1 MSISSAVILRVIAIC
16 LFCFCLSST
25 AAAQQNTT
33 TTTTSSAGDG
43 TTAQSQDAAQPKSEF
58 EEVRRLLLEQQ
69 EELAR
74 MRATID
80 KQSREIETL
89 RQRMD
94 QTGATG
100 TQPALITTSQVVTSD
115 GLGGGQQSATAPGKN
130 QPQDVEARVTKVEA
144 EVKKSSEAIAKQL
157 GSITFSGDVRL
168 RYEAI
173 YGQLNTLANA
183 ANPLIV
189 GNELS
194 ARNRFRLRARLQ
206 IRGQIGKEFDWG
218 LRFNTGSFADAISAN
233 QTMTDFFN
241 RKPIGLDNAFIS
253 YSPRRIP
260 GLRLQGGKFD
270 VPWLRTELTIDN
282 DLVPEGFNE
291 TYSRGFKKSKL
302 KNLAVVAWQLPFL
315 ERASAF
321 VRNADGTVNVSES
334 QRGGRDLA
342 LYGGQARARFEF
354 TPETALTLA
363 VADLYFSGTQF
374 ISPVQAFGAT
384 VQLPVIITIPATAT
398 SPAQTLTTQVSI
410 PRDFLV
416 SGNANLGVSSAS
428 NNAVNRDGRLSSG
441 FNPVDIIG
449 RLDLYQ
455 KSNWPV
461 SLIFDFVT
469 NTQVHDVVTAGPGG
483 ANLLLPNR
491 ENNGYW
497 AELQVGKLVKRGD
510 WLFNYTFM
518 RIEKDAVLTPF
529 NASDINQQSDV
540 RVNRFQI
547 NYAADPRVTLSFT
560 GFITG
565 RPNGLLGAFGQ
576 SPPGS
581 LNRPTVRLQ
590 WDTIFRF

>member
-1 MSISSAVILRVIAIC
+1 MSISHSATLRIMAIC
-16 LFCFCLSST
+16 LFCVCLSST
-25 AAAQQNTT
+25 ASAQNAAATT
-33 TTTTSSAGDG
+33 ASSAETG
-43 TTAQSQDAAQPKSEF
+43 AALTSPDRGEAKSDL
-58 EEVRRLLLEQQ
+58 EEVRRLLLQQQ
-69 EELAR
+69 EELRR

-80 KQSREIETL
+80 QQSREIETL
-89 RQRMD
+89 RQRVD
-94 QTGATG
+94 QAAVTGL
-100 TQPALITTSQVVTSD
+100 QPALITTNQVVTGD
-115 GLGGGQQSATAPGKN
+115 APAGGQQAAAAPGKN
-130 QPQDVEARVTKVEA
+130 QPQDAETRVSKVE
-144 EVKKSSEAIAKQL
+144 KTTEAITKQL

-168 RYEAI
+168 RYESI

-218 LRFNTGSFADAISAN
+218 MRLNTGSFADAISAN
-233 QTMTDFFN
+233 QTFTDFFN
-241 RKPIGLDNAFIS
+241 RKPVGLDNAFIA
-253 YSPRRIP
+253 YSPRRMP

-282 DLVPEGFNE
+282 DLAPEGFNE
-291 TYSRGFKKSKL
+291 TYSRAFKKSRL
-302 KNLAVVAWQLPFL
+302 KNLTFVAWQLPFL
-315 ERASAF
+315 ERGSAF
-321 VRNADGTVNVSES
+321 VRNADGTVNLSES
-334 QRGGRDLA
+334 ERGGRDLA

-354 TPETALTLA
+354 TPETGLTLS

-374 ISPVQAFGAT
+374 ISPVQVFGANL
-384 VQLPVIITIPATAT
+384 QLPVTITIPATAT
-398 SPAQTLTTQVSI
+398 TPAQTLTTQVSI

-416 SGNANLGVSSAS
+416 SGNSNLGVSTAS

-441 FNPVDIIG
+441 FNLVDIIG

-455 KSNWPV
+455 KSDWPV

-483 ANLLLPNR
+483 VNLLLSNR

-497 AELQVGKLVKRGD
+497 AEFQVGKLVKRGD
-510 WLFNYTFM
+510 WLFDYTFM

-529 NASDINQQSDV
+529 NASDINQQSDA
-540 RVNRFQI
+540 RISRFQI
-547 NYAADPRVTLSFT
+547 NYAADPRVILSFT
-560 GFITG
+560 GFITD

-576 SPPGS
+576 TPPGS
-581 LNRPTVRLQ
+581 LNRSTVRLQ